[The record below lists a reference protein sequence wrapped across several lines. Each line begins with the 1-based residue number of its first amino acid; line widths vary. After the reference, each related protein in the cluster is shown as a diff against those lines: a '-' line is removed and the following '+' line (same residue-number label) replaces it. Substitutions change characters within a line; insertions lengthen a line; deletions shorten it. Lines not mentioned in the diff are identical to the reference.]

1 MTVTNII
8 TPNWADFKNIRRTTL
23 KTLTKFTLLTLI
35 TCSLLG
41 CYNKEK
47 IREHI
52 QKEYDR
58 ARSITKTK
66 GDFCYFLGSVK
77 LPYTDEPVLESD
89 SQWTVWNKEDLTR
102 TLPLFAELGLLSQ
115 TPVEG
120 QSGIYRYDLTDLG
133 REYWHQSIDDRWK
146 KPFYNSSFC
155 YGPKKIVKVKD
166 ITEKTYEKGRFT
178 GRKETQVNVKIDY
191 QVLDTPDWVL
201 NNQDK
206 LNALYTVKVKLPGK
220 NYPETVTFIKGDD
233 GELYHEPLA
242 YLLMKPRST
251 E

>member
-89 SQWTVWNKEDLTR
+89 IQWDIWNKNRLFK

-133 REYWHQSIDDRWK
+133 REYWFQSIDNRGNSGR

-166 ITEKTYEKGRFT
+166 ITEKTYESGLY
-178 GRKETQVNVKIDY
+178 RKNQTNVDVKIDY
-191 QVLDTPDWVL
+191 QVLDTPDWAL

-233 GELYHEPLA
+233 GELYHEALA
-242 YLLMKPRST
+242 YLLIKP
-251 E
+251 

>member
-47 IREHI
+47 LREHI
-52 QKEYDR
+52 QKEYDESR
-58 ARSITKTK
+58 AINKAK

-89 SQWTVWNKEDLTR
+89 SQWASWNKGKLAK

-133 REYWHQSIDDRWK
+133 REYWHQFIDNRWK

-166 ITEKTYEKGRFT
+166 ITEKTYESGLY
-178 GRKETQVNVKIDY
+178 RKNQTNVDVKIDY
-191 QVLDTPDWVL
+191 QVLDTPDWAL

>member
-1 MTVTNII
+1 M
-8 TPNWADFKNIRRTTL
+8 

-47 IREHI
+47 LREHI
-52 QKEYDR
+52 QKEYE
-58 ARSITKTK
+58 RSMSLTKTK
-66 GDFCYFLGSVK
+66 GNLCYYLGSVK

-133 REYWHQSIDDRWK
+133 REYWFQSIDNRGNSGR

-166 ITEKTYEKGRFT
+166 ITEKTYESGLY
-178 GRKETQVNVKIDY
+178 RKNQTNVYVKIDY
-191 QVLDTPDWVL
+191 QVLDTPEWVL
-201 NNQDK
+201 NGQDK
-206 LNALYTVKVKLPGK
+206 INELYGRSSVFLPNK
-220 NYPETVTFIKGDD
+220 TYPDTITFIKGDD
-233 GELYHEPLA
+233 GELYHEPITLFM
-242 YLLMKPRST
+242 MKP
-251 E
+251 

>member
-1 MTVTNII
+1 M
-8 TPNWADFKNIRRTTL
+8 

-47 IREHI
+47 LREHI

-89 SQWTVWNKEDLTR
+89 IQWDIWNKNRLFK

-133 REYWHQSIDDRWK
+133 REYWFQSIDDRDK
-146 KPFYNSSFC
+146 DLIYNSSFC

-166 ITEKTYEKGRFT
+166 ITEKTYESGLY
-178 GRKETQVNVKIDY
+178 RKNQTNVDVKIDY
-191 QVLDTPDWVL
+191 QVLDTPDWAL

-233 GELYHEPLA
+233 GELYHEALA
-242 YLLMKPRST
+242 YLLIKP
-251 E
+251 

>member
-1 MTVTNII
+1 M
-8 TPNWADFKNIRRTTL
+8 

-52 QKEYDR
+52 QKEYE
-58 ARSITKTK
+58 RSMSLTKTK
-66 GDFCYFLGSVK
+66 GNLCYYLGSVK

-89 SQWTVWNKEDLTR
+89 SQWASWNKGKLAK

-133 REYWHQSIDDRWK
+133 REYWFQSIDNRGNSGR

-155 YGPKKIVKVKD
+155 YGPKKIVKVTD
-166 ITEKTYEKGRFT
+166 INEKTYENGLYRRNQT
-178 GRKETQVNVKIDY
+178 NVYVDINF
-191 QVLDTPDWVL
+191 QVLDTPDWAL
-201 NNQDK
+201 NGQDK
-206 LNALYTVKVKLPGK
+206 INELYGRNSVFLPNK
-220 NYPETVTFIKGDD
+220 TYPDTITLIKGDD
-233 GELYHEPLA
+233 GELYHEPITLFM
-242 YLLMKPRST
+242 MKP
-251 E
+251 

>member
-47 IREHI
+47 LKELI
-52 QKEYDR
+52 QKQYE
-58 ARSITKTK
+58 RSMSLTKTK
-66 GDFCYFLGSVK
+66 GNFCYYLGAVK
-77 LPYTDEPVLESD
+77 FPYTDEPVLESD
-89 SQWTVWNKEDLTR
+89 IQWDVWNKGKLAK

-120 QSGIYRYDLTDLG
+120 QSDIYHYDLTNLG
-133 REYWHQSIDDRWK
+133 REYWYQYINNSDKETI
-146 KPFYNSSFC
+146 YYSSFC
-155 YGPKKIVKVKD
+155 YGPKKIVKVTD
-166 ITEKTYEKGRFT
+166 ITEKTYESGLY
-178 GRKETQVNVKIDY
+178 RKNQTNVYVKIDY

-201 NNQDK
+201 NGQDK
-206 LNALYTVKVKLPGK
+206 INKLYGRSSVFLPNK
-220 NYPETVTFIKGDD
+220 TYPATITFIKGDD

-242 YLLMKPRST
+242 YYLMKPRST

>member
-1 MTVTNII
+1 M
-8 TPNWADFKNIRRTTL
+8 K
-23 KTLTKFTLLTLI
+23 KLTKFTLLTLI

-47 IREHI
+47 LREHI
-52 QKEYDR
+52 QKEYDESR
-58 ARSITKTK
+58 ATNKAK

-89 SQWTVWNKEDLTR
+89 SQWASWNKGKLAK

-133 REYWHQSIDDRWK
+133 REYWFQSIDDRWK

-166 ITEKTYEKGRFT
+166 ITEKTYESGLY
-178 GRKETQVNVKIDY
+178 RKNQTNVDVKIDY
-191 QVLDTPDWVL
+191 QVLDTPDWAL

>member
-1 MTVTNII
+1 M
-8 TPNWADFKNIRRTTL
+8 

-89 SQWTVWNKEDLTR
+89 T
-102 TLPLFAELGLLSQ
+102 
-115 TPVEG
+115 
-120 QSGIYRYDLTDLG
+120 
-133 REYWHQSIDDRWK
+133 H
-146 KPFYNSSFC
+146 
-155 YGPKKIVKVKD
+155 
-166 ITEKTYEKGRFT
+166 
-178 GRKETQVNVKIDY
+178 
-191 QVLDTPDWVL
+191 
-201 NNQDK
+201 
-206 LNALYTVKVKLPGK
+206 
-220 NYPETVTFIKGDD
+220 
-233 GELYHEPLA
+233 
-242 YLLMKPRST
+242 
-251 E
+251 

>member
-1 MTVTNII
+1 M
-8 TPNWADFKNIRRTTL
+8 
-23 KTLTKFTLLTLI
+23 KTLTKFTLLTFI

-47 IREHI
+47 LKENI

-58 ARSITKTK
+58 VRSLNKSK

-89 SQWTVWNKEDLTR
+89 SQWASWNKGKLEK

-133 REYWHQSIDDRWK
+133 REYWYQYINNNGK
-146 KPFYNSSFC
+146 KTIYYSTFC
-155 YGPKKIVKVKD
+155 YGPKKIVKVTD
-166 ITEKTYEKGRFT
+166 ITEKTYENGLYRRNQT
-178 GRKETQVNVKIDY
+178 NVYVDINF
-191 QVLDTPDWVL
+191 QVLDTPDWTL
-201 NNQDK
+201 TGQDK
-206 LNALYTVKVKLPGK
+206 INELYGRNSVLLP
-220 NYPETVTFIKGDD
+220 NRTYPDTIIFIKGDD
-233 GELYHEPLA
+233 GELYHHKSFG
-242 YLLMKPRST
+242 YFLMKPRST

>member
-1 MTVTNII
+1 M
-8 TPNWADFKNIRRTTL
+8 

-47 IREHI
+47 LKELI
-52 QKEYDR
+52 QKQYE
-58 ARSITKTK
+58 RSMSLTKTK
-66 GDFCYFLGSVK
+66 GNFCYYLGAVK
-77 LPYTDEPVLESD
+77 FPYTDEPVLESD
-89 SQWTVWNKEDLTR
+89 SQWAIWNKEDLTR

-120 QSGIYRYDLTDLG
+120 QSDIYHYDLTNLG
-133 REYWHQSIDDRWK
+133 REYWYQYINNNGK
-146 KPFYNSSFC
+146 KTIYYSTFC
-155 YGPKKIVKVKD
+155 YGPKKIVKVTD

-191 QVLDTPDWVL
+191 QVLDTPEWVL
-201 NNQDK
+201 NGQDK
-206 LNALYTVKVKLPGK
+206 INKLYGRSSVFLPNK
-220 NYPETVTFIKGDD
+220 TYPDTITFIKGDD
-233 GELYHEPLA
+233 GELYHEPITLFK
-242 YLLMKPRST
+242 MKPRST

>member
-1 MTVTNII
+1 M
-8 TPNWADFKNIRRTTL
+8 

-52 QKEYDR
+52 QKEYE
-58 ARSITKTK
+58 RSMSLTKTK

-89 SQWTVWNKEDLTR
+89 IQWDIWNKNRLFK

-115 TPVEG
+115 APVEG

-133 REYWHQSIDDRWK
+133 REYWHQFIDNRDK
-146 KPFYNSSFC
+146 DPIYNSSFC

-166 ITEKTYEKGRFT
+166 VIEKTYEKGRFT

-191 QVLDTPDWVL
+191 QVLDTPDWAL
-201 NNQDK
+201 NAQDK
-206 LNALYTVKVKLPGK
+206 IDNVYGEDSVYLPNK
-220 NYPETVTFIKGDD
+220 TYPDTIIFVKGDD
-233 GELYHEPLA
+233 GELYHRPLA
-242 YLLMKPRST
+242 YFLMKPRST

>member
-1 MTVTNII
+1 M
-8 TPNWADFKNIRRTTL
+8 K
-23 KTLTKFTLLTLI
+23 KLTKFTLLTLI

-47 IREHI
+47 LKENI

-58 ARSITKTK
+58 VRSLNKSK

-133 REYWHQSIDDRWK
+133 REYWHQSIDNRGNSGR

-155 YGPKKIVKVKD
+155 YGPKKIVKVTD

-191 QVLDTPDWVL
+191 QVLDTPDWAL
-201 NNQDK
+201 NGQDK
-206 LNALYTVKVKLPGK
+206 INELYGRNSVLLP
-220 NYPETVTFIKGDD
+220 NRTYPDTIIFIKGDD
-233 GELYHEPLA
+233 GELYHHKSLG
-242 YLLMKPRST
+242 YLLMKP
-251 E
+251 

>member
-1 MTVTNII
+1 M
-8 TPNWADFKNIRRTTL
+8 

-47 IREHI
+47 LREHI
-52 QKEYDR
+52 QKEYDESR
-58 ARSITKTK
+58 AINKAK

-89 SQWTVWNKEDLTR
+89 TQWASWNKGKLAK

-155 YGPKKIVKVKD
+155 YGPKKIVKVTD
-166 ITEKTYEKGRFT
+166 ITEKTYESGLY
-178 GRKETQVNVKIDY
+178 RKNQTNVYVDIDF
-191 QVLDTPDWVL
+191 QVLDTPDWAL
-201 NNQDK
+201 NGQDK
-206 LNALYTVKVKLPGK
+206 INGLYGRNSVYIPNKT
-220 NYPETVTFIKGDD
+220 YPDTITFIKGDD

-242 YLLMKPRST
+242 YYLMKPRST

>member
-1 MTVTNII
+1 M
-8 TPNWADFKNIRRTTL
+8 

-35 TCSLLG
+35 SCSLLG

-52 QKEYDR
+52 QKEYE
-58 ARSITKTK
+58 RSMSLTKTK
-66 GDFCYFLGSVK
+66 GNLCYYLGSVK

-89 SQWTVWNKEDLTR
+89 SQWASWNKGKLAK

-178 GRKETQVNVKIDY
+178 GRQETQVNVKIDY
-191 QVLDTPDWVL
+191 QVLDTPDWAL
-201 NNQDK
+201 NAQDK
-206 LNALYTVKVKLPGK
+206 LNALYTQVDVKLPGK
-220 NYPETVTFIKGDD
+220 NYPETVVFIKGDD
-233 GELYHEPLA
+233 GELYHQPLA
-242 YLLMKPRST
+242 YLLIKP
-251 E
+251 